1 MAYDSSRGQTVLFGG
16 TDGENLNDT
25 WVWDGA
31 TWKNESPQT
40 SPLGVYQF
48 DVTVPAIA
56 DNNLA
61 PLTFKLGGLAGAQTL
76 YTAVKK

>member
-1 MAYDSSRGQTVLFGG
+1 
-16 TDGENLNDT
+16 
-25 WVWDGA
+25 VWDGA